1 MFIVPKNVYSCYSL
15 NITVITIFHR
25 RKMDFF
31 GGKYSQVLCSQAFV
45 QCKVVFWIFFLLDY
59 NLLLSFV
66 FFMVTAVIFNF
77 KSVLMRPYNWNATIV
92 GQNEFWIWKLQ
103 LWDLRNSKTQ
113 DWTGKLLAEGK
124 SKLQVAERIAICV
137 TMQKFWPQQSLDYIS
152 KYYMMAP
159 KTLDLTG

>member
-1 MFIVPKNVYSCYSL
+1 
-15 NITVITIFHR
+15 
-25 RKMDFF
+25 MDFF

-124 SKLQVAERIAICV
+124 SKQTPGGWENCNLCYNAEILTSAIISLYKQVLYDG
-137 TMQKFWPQQSLDYIS
+137 T
-152 KYYMMAP
+152 
-159 KTLDLTG
+159 